1 MRAKIVSWRIYESR
15 SSRGVTV
22 ATSVEAGRAMVG
34 QGVSGG
40 DGTGEDED
48 GGVVGASC
56 VDNRRSV
63 DMVVS

>member
-1 MRAKIVSWRIYESR
+1 M
-15 SSRGVTV
+15 V
-22 ATSVEAGRAMVG
+22 AGSVMVG

-48 GGVVGASC
+48 GRGGAGASC